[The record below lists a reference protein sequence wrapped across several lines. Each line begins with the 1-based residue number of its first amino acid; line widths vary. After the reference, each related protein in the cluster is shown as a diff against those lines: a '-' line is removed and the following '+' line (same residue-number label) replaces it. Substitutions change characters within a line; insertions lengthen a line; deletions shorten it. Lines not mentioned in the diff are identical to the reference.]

1 MIGKQIKLYDIYNL
15 PHGTQ
20 VTIAINKNA
29 FMPAVSFGD
38 KFGLRSGEFKT
49 AKDIEDNGWETFL
62 GWSWNSYF
70 KEMMVDIMYR
80 FEWNFEGIN
89 DGKSFEQFVEDMK
102 NEETGVNYEQA
113 ARLFY
118 DDENGN
124 CVMIELQVPTKEMI
138 DLTEEEE
145 RPWLE
150 GYDVKHLEDYDAS
163 KEIYTG
169 IGNGTVITFDNA
181 EELMLALAKELCE

>member
-1 MIGKQIKLYDIYNL
+1 
-15 PHGTQ
+15 
-20 VTIAINKNA
+20 
-29 FMPAVSFGD
+29 
-38 KFGLRSGEFKT
+38 
-49 AKDIEDNGWETFL
+49 
-62 GWSWNSYF
+62 
-70 KEMMVDIMYR
+70 
-80 FEWNFEGIN
+80 
-89 DGKSFEQFVEDMK
+89 MK
-102 NEETGVNYEQA
+102 NEETGVNYGQA

-124 CVMIELQVPTKEMI
+124 CVMIELQVPTKDMI

-145 RPWLE
+145 RPWLD
-150 GYDVKHLEDYDAS
+150 GYEVKHLEDYDAS

>member
-1 MIGKQIKLYDIYNL
+1 
-15 PHGTQ
+15 
-20 VTIAINKNA
+20 
-29 FMPAVSFGD
+29 
-38 KFGLRSGEFKT
+38 
-49 AKDIEDNGWETFL
+49 
-62 GWSWNSYF
+62 
-70 KEMMVDIMYR
+70 MVDIIYR
-80 FEWNFEGIN
+80 FEWNFEGIK

-124 CVMIELQVPTKEMI
+124 CVMIELQVPTKEII

-145 RPWLE
+145 RPWLD
-150 GYDVKHLEDYDAS
+150 GYDAS
-163 KEIYTG
+163 KEICTG

-181 EELMLALAKELCE
+181 EKLMLALAKELCE

>member
-1 MIGKQIKLYDIYNL
+1 MSMLKQASLIFVMAEI
-15 PHGTQ
+15 
-20 VTIAINKNA
+20 
-29 FMPAVSFGD
+29 
-38 KFGLRSGEFKT
+38 
-49 AKDIEDNGWETFL
+49 IERN
-62 GWSWNSYF
+62 
-70 KEMMVDIMYR
+70 VDYMYR
-80 FEWNFEGIN
+80 FEWNYEKIK
-89 DGKSFEQFVEDMK
+89 DGKSFERFVEDMRI
-102 NEETGVNYEQA
+102 EETGVNYKQA

-124 CVMIELQVPTKEMI
+124 VVMIELQVPTKDMI

>member
-1 MIGKQIKLYDIYNL
+1 
-15 PHGTQ
+15 
-20 VTIAINKNA
+20 
-29 FMPAVSFGD
+29 
-38 KFGLRSGEFKT
+38 
-49 AKDIEDNGWETFL
+49 
-62 GWSWNSYF
+62 
-70 KEMMVDIMYR
+70 MYR
-80 FEWNFEGIN
+80 FEWNFEGIK

-102 NEETGVNYEQA
+102 NEEIGVNYEQA

-145 RPWLE
+145 RPWLD
-150 GYDVKHLEDYDAS
+150 GYEVKHLEDYDAS

-181 EELMLALAKELCE
+181 EELMLALAKELCEYQ